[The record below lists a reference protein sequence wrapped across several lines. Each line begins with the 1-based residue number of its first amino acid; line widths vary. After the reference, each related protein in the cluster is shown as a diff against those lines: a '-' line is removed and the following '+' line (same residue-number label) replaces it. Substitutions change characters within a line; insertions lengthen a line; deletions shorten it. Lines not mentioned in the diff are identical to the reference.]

1 VFWSRGLR
9 RLLPK
14 RLSAEASASSEY
26 NPHLHFQEILVR
38 SSLPC
43 ELIRE
48 KCRIQAWSTTRH
60 NKHLRRQRIPSPS
73 REPCMC
79 PTKPACQRNRHT
91 KEGKPPRNEKD
102 EGKREVRGESK
113 KPRHV
118 LALYKNRS
126 ARLHLVA

>member
-26 NPHLHFQEILVR
+26 NPHLHFRGILDR
-38 SSLPC
+38 SSLLC
-43 ELIRE
+43 ELIRG
-48 KCRIQAWSTTRH
+48 KCGVQVSPTRH
-60 NKHLRRQRIPSPS
+60 NKRLQRQQIPSPS
-73 REPCMC
+73 RKPCMS
-79 PTKPACQRNRHT
+79 PTEPACQRNRHN
-91 KEGKPPRNEKD
+91 KEGKPPRSEKD